1 MLTVDLD
8 RLGISEG
15 DTVLDLGSGPGR
27 HSFEVQRKGAIPIA
41 VDLDRAALGLG
52 GAWTLVAGIAS
63 LRIAHYFRRWERARR
78 KVILCLPRRAGLMRH
93 VYVVADL

>member
-1 MLTVDLD
+1 MPDGT
-8 RLGISEG
+8 
-15 DTVLDLGSGPGR
+15 
-27 HSFEVQRKGAIPIA
+27 PINPY
-41 VDLDRAALGLG
+41 
-52 GAWTLVAGIAS
+52 AS